1 MRASINKNDIVNFLK
16 MAAILLPLLLLYYS
30 EVLMYL
36 RSDFSGIIKVFATF
50 YMILYAFLQFRYHGY
65 LIAFIGL
72 FLPFF
77 VYGIFKSFSLMAA
90 LNEGIRYLFP
100 IAVLLYGFAIRKH
113 FRLLINFFLIFVV
126 INNLW
131 QIINYINWAKG
142 VDQWFYL
149 YRPYGERFYN
159 MSSDIIRA
167 TGIVGF
173 FGLHGFI
180 NLIAF
185 FLARKYYNGKFK
197 MLLLASFVLSMFL
210 SFSYK
215 SIGTFI
221 LFLFFEIKNKLKVF
235 AYCLGVLLIALFF
248 IPKTLDSMQ
257 ESFVYRINEY
267 VIEGNSA
274 RADSYR
280 VMFDEIKDWN
290 LFGRGV
296 GSFGGP
302 ASVKY
307 KSPVYKEVRFRWYST
322 TDLTTTDTFFPHLF
336 VEMGLIGALFYL
348 FILIVPLAFLKWRLH
363 KFKLALFIYMA
374 LFIDALFSY
383 SLNNIMFLIFSL
395 LFIYPLYYYEEKR
408 KIKST

>member
-1 MRASINKNDIVNFLK
+1 MKASLSKNDIVNILGK
-16 MAAILLPLLLLYYS
+16 MIILLPLLLLYYS

-36 RSDFSGIIKVFATF
+36 RSDYSGLIKVCTTF
-50 YMILYAFLQFRYHGY
+50 YMMIYAFFQLKYHGY
-65 LIAFIGL
+65 LIAFIVF

-77 VYGIFKSFSLMAA
+77 VYGIFNSFSLTAA
-90 LNEGIRYLFP
+90 LNEGVRYLFP

-113 FRLLINFFLIFVV
+113 FKLLIHFFLIFVL
-126 INNLW
+126 INDLW

-149 YRPYGERFYN
+149 YRPDAPRFYN

-185 FLARKYYNGKFK
+185 LLARKYYHGKFK
-197 MLLLASFVLSMFL
+197 IALLAIFVVSMFL

-215 SIGTFI
+215 TLGTFI
-221 LFLFFEIKNKLKVF
+221 LFLFFEMKNKLKILG
-235 AYCLGVLLIALFF
+235 YCLGVFLIGLIFL
-248 IPKTLDSMQ
+248 PKTLESMQ
-257 ESFVYRINEY
+257 ESFVYRVNEY

-280 VMFDEIKDWN
+280 VMFDEIKDGN

-307 KSPVYKEVRFRWYST
+307 KSPIYKEVRFRWYST

-336 VEMGLIGALFYL
+336 VEMGLIGAMFYL
-348 FILIVPLAFLKWRLH
+348 FILIVPLAFLKWRID
-363 KFKLALFIYMA
+363 KFKLALLIYLA
-374 LFIDALFSY
+374 LFIDTLFSY
-383 SLNNIMFLIFSL
+383 ALNNILFLIFSL
-395 LFIYPLYYYEEKR
+395 LFIYPLYYYEDNL
-408 KIKST
+408 KIKNE